1 IPGSSLK
8 GKMRS
13 LLELNEGCI
22 GNKSMGKVKNGPNDH
37 DLDKKAPK
45 LFGSSSGDE
54 KQRPSKILVRDAHI
68 LAESG
73 DFADTDLPFTETKT
87 EVVIDRITSAAS
99 PRQIER
105 VPAGAKFEL
114 NIVINVF
121 NEDNEGEL
129 VNSTFTALQLV
140 QDDYLGGNGSR
151 GYGQVSF
158 EIDSITERSAAYY
171 EDPTTGETTYK
182 IAIPETLKAEVHA

>member
-1 IPGSSLK
+1 
-8 GKMRS
+8 
-13 LLELNEGCI
+13 
-22 GNKSMGKVKNGPNDH
+22 MGKVKNGPNDH